1 MRAVGNH
8 GSIMACVPPGARR
21 ASAHQGREKKP
32 GSRDEAQNE
41 SIRER
46 RETREIKRKQ
56 AGEPRGETERT
67 TPARCPR
74 REKDVSAV
82 KEAGETPG
90 KARGGSAAG
99 ETSGKARER
108 RKESE
113 RGKPRDEG
121 DKTKASG
128 GRERKRIKATR
139 RMLRDERDAAKA
151 SGKLQGEEHDEGQ
164 REAGRGKETEHGG
177 AARRGTQNAG
187 GARGPEREDQA

>member
-46 RETREIKRKQ
+46 RETRETQRKPAGEPRGRRNERPRRGVRGEKRTSALSRKPAGCRVRREAAVSPKRSAGSRSEIKRKQ
-56 AGEPRGETERT
+56 AGEPRDER
-67 TPARCPR
+67 
-74 REKDVSAV
+74 D
-82 KEAGETPG
+82 
-90 KARGGSAAG
+90 AA
-99 ETSGKARER
+99 
-108 RKESE
+108 
-113 RGKPRDEG
+113 
-121 DKTKASG
+121 KASG

-151 SGKLQGEEHDEGQ
+151 SGKPQGEEHDEGQ
-164 REAGRGKETEHGG
+164 REAGRAKETARGG
-177 AARRGTQNAG
+177 AARRGTRNAG